1 MRSAEPLSG
10 AHLGYGMVW
19 LAKSPRIT
27 VLICNI
33 MIGVSRK
40 GCVTAR
46 RDCAFESATA
56 GLRS

>member
-1 MRSAEPLSG
+1 MCSAEPLSG
-10 AHLGYGMVW
+10 AHLGW
-19 LAKSPRIT
+19 LTPQAST

-33 MIGVSRK
+33 MIGVCHK
-40 GCVTAR
+40 GCVTAW